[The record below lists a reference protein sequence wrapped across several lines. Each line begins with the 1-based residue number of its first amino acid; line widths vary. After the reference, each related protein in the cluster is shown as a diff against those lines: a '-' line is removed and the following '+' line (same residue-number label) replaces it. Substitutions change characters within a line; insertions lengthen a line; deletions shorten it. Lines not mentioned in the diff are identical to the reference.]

1 MDENQ
6 LIKKVQSGET
16 EEYRHLI
23 SLHQNLIYRII
34 SKQGLKHDIAE
45 DLAQE
50 TFIKAF
56 RGIRSF
62 RFESKFST
70 WLIRIALNVT
80 NAYFH
85 SKEFKNQRS
94 AETGRNQIEI
104 QHLKSPED
112 IALDRELFGKLYS
125 CLSKLKDKFREALVL
140 VALDGQSYEF
150 VAELSGVP
158 IGTVRSRI
166 NRARLLL
173 VECMER
179 PMTRGEK

>member
-1 MDENQ
+1 MDEEQ
-6 LIKKVQSGET
+6 LIKQVQNGET
-16 EEYRHLI
+16 EEYRHLVN
-23 SLHQNLIYRII
+23 LHQNLIYRII
-34 SKQGLKHDIAE
+34 AKQGLRHEVAE

-56 RGIRSF
+56 RGIHSF

-80 NAYFH
+80 NGYFN

-94 AETGRNQIEI
+94 AEKGLSLIETT
-104 QHLKSPED
+104 QLKSPEEQVID
-112 IALDRELFGKLYS
+112 QEKFGSLYN
-125 CLSKLKDKFREALVL
+125 CLAKLKNKFREALVL

-150 VAELSGVP
+150 VAELSSVP

-173 VECMER
+173 VECMENST
-179 PMTRGEK
+179 MQGDK